1 MILWVASYPK
11 SGNTWLRA
19 LLTSYYYSTNGEFEF
34 EMLNK
39 IQGFPAVKYFKNY
52 NDNFDKVDGTVKYWI
67 DAQRKINSDNK
78 LKLFKTHNS
87 LVKLDSGAF
96 TDENNTCG
104 CINVVRDPRNVITSL
119 KDYYELETYD
129 EALEFMF
136 NEKKILYEEVNKK
149 FLNFNFLGSW
159 SFNYKSWAEAK
170 LFPVLIVKY
179 EDLEEAPLKTLE
191 KIIIFINKVGS
202 LNNMFDREKA
212 TNSIKNCSF
221 ENLEKKEKIS
231 GFPEANLGE
240 KTQKKIKFFNKG
252 KKNDWKMILPKNIK
266 NKIIDKFNDDLKKL
280 NYEI

>member
-1 MILWVASYPK
+1 MLEI
-11 SGNTWLRA
+11 
-19 LLTSYYYSTNGEFEF
+19 
-34 EMLNK
+34 LNK
-39 IQGFPAVKYFKNY
+39 LNNSKYFLAFLIIFLNLGSKFINLNI
-52 NDNFDKVDGTVKYWI
+52 NDYHKRILHDTVGRELMIFAICFVGTRDI
-67 DAQRKINSDNK
+67 ITA
-78 LKLFKTHNS
+78 
-87 LVKLDSGAF
+87 LVMSSVF
-96 TDENNTCG
+96 IIMN
-104 CINVVRDPRNVITSL
+104 
-119 KDYYELETYD
+119 
-129 EALEFMF
+129 EFMF

-202 LNNMFDREKA
+202 LNNVFDREKA